1 MYILI
6 QMKIFRHSSTVLVIV
21 GGCVLL
27 LVSFGIRHSSGLY
40 LIPISEH
47 IQTGREVFGFAIAV
61 QFLMIGIG
69 SPIFGA
75 VADKYGSSV
84 AGLYGVIFFLIGLY
98 MMSLVD
104 GSFLLILS
112 QIIFGFGCAGCGTAV
127 ILGAVGKAVTG
138 KNQTLA
144 LGVVMAAGSLGQF
157 LIVPLAGVMIELS
170 DWQRSIIYLCF
181 ISLIMILFAITLT
194 TKSFISGN
202 DDKTAQSL
210 SSVLNDAFINKSY
223 VLLTAGFFVCGFH
236 VSFVATHLPAYLDD
250 LSLPLWIGSW
260 SLALIG
266 LFNVFG
272 TLYFGY
278 LGDTKSK
285 KNLLVILYS
294 LRALLFL
301 IFIFLPKTEI
311 TVLIFAALL
320 GILWLS
326 TVPLTSGIIS
336 VIFGSKYMSMLY
348 GFAFLSHQVGSF
360 MGSWFGGRLY
370 DFYGSYEAMWWACVF
385 LGFASAIMHFPINEK
400 PLALSLIH
408 I

>member
-1 MYILI
+1 
-6 QMKIFRHSSTVLVIV
+6 MKIFRHSSTVLVIV

-194 TKSFISGN
+194 TKSFKSGN

-278 LGDTKSK
+278 LGDSKSK

-370 DFYGSYEAMWWACVF
+370 DFYGSYEVMWWACVF
-385 LGFASAIMHFPINEK
+385 LGFASAIMHLPINEK
-400 PLALSLIH
+400 PLAKKI
-408 I
+408 

>member
-194 TKSFISGN
+194 TKSFKSGN

-278 LGDTKSK
+278 LGDSKSK

-370 DFYGSYEAMWWACVF
+370 DFYGSYEVMWWACVF

-400 PLALSLIH
+400 PLPKKI
-408 I
+408 

>member
-1 MYILI
+1 
-6 QMKIFRHSSTVLVIV
+6 MKIFRHSSTVLVIV

-278 LGDTKSK
+278 LGDSKSK

-370 DFYGSYEAMWWACVF
+370 DFYGSYEVMWWACVF

-400 PLALSLIH
+400 PLPKKI
-408 I
+408 

>member
-1 MYILI
+1 
-6 QMKIFRHSSTVLVIV
+6 
-21 GGCVLL
+21 
-27 LVSFGIRHSSGLY
+27 
-40 LIPISEH
+40 
-47 IQTGREVFGFAIAV
+47 
-61 QFLMIGIG
+61 
-69 SPIFGA
+69 
-75 VADKYGSSV
+75 
-84 AGLYGVIFFLIGLY
+84 
-98 MMSLVD
+98 
-104 GSFLLILS
+104 
-112 QIIFGFGCAGCGTAV
+112 
-127 ILGAVGKAVTG
+127 
-138 KNQTLA
+138 
-144 LGVVMAAGSLGQF
+144 
-157 LIVPLAGVMIELS
+157 
-170 DWQRSIIYLCF
+170 
-181 ISLIMILFAITLT
+181 MILVAITLT
-194 TKSFISGN
+194 TKSFKSGN

-278 LGDTKSK
+278 LGDSKSK

-370 DFYGSYEAMWWACVF
+370 DFYGSYEVC
-385 LGFASAIMHFPINEK
+385 LLYTSPS
-400 PLALSLIH
+400 PRD
-408 I
+408 

>member
-194 TKSFISGN
+194 TKSFKSGN

-278 LGDTKSK
+278 LGDSKSK

-370 DFYGSYEAMWWACVF
+370 DFYGSYEVMWWACVF

-400 PLALSLIH
+400 PLAKKI
-408 I
+408 

>member
-1 MYILI
+1 
-6 QMKIFRHSSTVLVIV
+6 MKMFRHSSTVLVIV

-157 LIVPLAGVMIELS
+157 LIVPLAGIMIELS
-170 DWQRSIIYLCF
+170 DWQRSITYLCF

-194 TKSFISGN
+194 TKSFKSGN

-370 DFYGSYEAMWWACVF
+370 DFYGSYEVMWWACVF
-385 LGFASAIMHFPINEK
+385 LGFSSAVMHFPINEK
-400 PLALSLIH
+400 PLAKKI
-408 I
+408 

>member
-1 MYILI
+1 
-6 QMKIFRHSSTVLVIV
+6 MKMFRHSSTVLVIV

-40 LIPISEH
+40 LIPISEY

-104 GSFLLILS
+104 GSFLLVLS

-194 TKSFISGN
+194 TKSFKSGN

-370 DFYGSYEAMWWACVF
+370 DFYGSYEVMWWACVF

-400 PLALSLIH
+400 PLPKKI
-408 I
+408 

>member
-1 MYILI
+1 
-6 QMKIFRHSSTVLVIV
+6 MKIFRHSSTVLVIV
-21 GGCVLL
+21 SGCVLL

-194 TKSFISGN
+194 TKSFKSGN

-278 LGDTKSK
+278 LGDSKSK

-370 DFYGSYEAMWWACVF
+370 DFYGSYEVMWWACVF

-400 PLALSLIH
+400 PLAKKI
-408 I
+408 

>member
-1 MYILI
+1 
-6 QMKIFRHSSTVLVIV
+6 MKIFRHSSTVLVIV

-194 TKSFISGN
+194 TKSFKSGN

-278 LGDTKSK
+278 LGDSKSK

-370 DFYGSYEAMWWACVF
+370 DFYGSYEVMWWACVF

-400 PLALSLIH
+400 PLAKKI
-408 I
+408 

>member
-1 MYILI
+1 
-6 QMKIFRHSSTVLVIV
+6 MKMFRHSSTVLVIV

-40 LIPISEH
+40 LIPISEY

-75 VADKYGSSV
+75 IADKYGSSV

-194 TKSFISGN
+194 TKSFKSGN

-278 LGDTKSK
+278 LGDSKSK

-370 DFYGSYEAMWWACVF
+370 DFYGSYEVMWWACVF

-400 PLALSLIH
+400 PLAKKI
-408 I
+408 

>member
-1 MYILI
+1 
-6 QMKIFRHSSTVLVIV
+6 MKIFRHSSTVLVIV
-21 GGCVLL
+21 GGCILL

-84 AGLYGVIFFLIGLY
+84 AGLNGVIFFLIGLY

-194 TKSFISGN
+194 TKSFKSGN

-370 DFYGSYEAMWWACVF
+370 DFYGSYEVMWWACVF

-400 PLALSLIH
+400 PLAKKI
-408 I
+408 

>member
-1 MYILI
+1 
-6 QMKIFRHSSTVLVIV
+6 MKIFRHSSTVLVIV

-194 TKSFISGN
+194 TKSFKSGN

-370 DFYGSYEAMWWACVF
+370 DFYGSYEVMWWACVF

-400 PLALSLIH
+400 PLAKKI
-408 I
+408 

>member
-1 MYILI
+1 
-6 QMKIFRHSSTVLVIV
+6 MKIFRHSSTVLVIV
-21 GGCVLL
+21 GGCILL

-47 IQTGREVFGFAIAV
+47 IQTGREVFGFAIAI

-75 VADKYGSSV
+75 IADKYGSSV

-104 GSFLLILS
+104 GTFLLILS

-157 LIVPLAGVMIELS
+157 LIVPLAGIMIEMS
-170 DWQRSIIYLCF
+170 DWQRSITYLCF

-194 TKSFISGN
+194 TKSFKSGN

-370 DFYGSYEAMWWACVF
+370 DFYGSYEVMWWACVL
-385 LGFASAIMHFPINEK
+385 LGFVSAVMHFPINEK
-400 PLALSLIH
+400 PLAKKI
-408 I
+408 

>member
-21 GGCVLL
+21 GGCILL

-47 IQTGREVFGFAIAV
+47 IQTGREVFGFAIAI

-75 VADKYGSSV
+75 IADKYGSSV

-104 GSFLLILS
+104 GTFLLILS

-157 LIVPLAGVMIELS
+157 LIVPLAGIMIEMS
-170 DWQRSIIYLCF
+170 DWQRSITYLCF

-194 TKSFISGN
+194 TKSFKSGN

-370 DFYGSYEAMWWACVF
+370 DFYGSYEVMWWACVL
-385 LGFASAIMHFPINEK
+385 LGFVSAVMHFPINEK
-400 PLALSLIH
+400 PLAKKI
-408 I
+408 

>member
-1 MYILI
+1 
-6 QMKIFRHSSTVLVIV
+6 MKIFRHSSTVLVIV

-194 TKSFISGN
+194 TKSFKSGN

-370 DFYGSYEAMWWACVF
+370 DFYGSYEVMWWACVF

-400 PLALSLIH
+400 PLAKKT
-408 I
+408 

>member
-1 MYILI
+1 MQL
-6 QMKIFRHSSTVLVIV
+6 FRHSYSTLVII
-21 GGCVLL
+21 GGCILL

-47 IQTGREVFGFAIAV
+47 IQTGREVFGFAIAI

-75 VADKYGSSV
+75 IADKYSSSV
-84 AGLYGVIFFLIGLY
+84 AGLLGVIFFLIGLY
-98 MMSLVD
+98 LMSLVE
-104 GSFLLILS
+104 GSILLIVS

-138 KNQTLA
+138 KYQTLS

-157 LIVPLAGVMIELS
+157 LIVPLTGFLIEMS
-170 DWQRSIIYLCF
+170 DWQRSILYLCF
-181 ISLIMILFAITLT
+181 ISLIMILFSLVLTKHSSKSGINDEVNRTL
-194 TKSFISGN
+194 
-202 DDKTAQSL
+202 A
-210 SSVLNDAFINKSY
+210 SVLNEAFANKSY
-223 VLLTAGFFVCGFH
+223 VLLTIGFFVCGFH
-236 VSFVATHLPAYLDD
+236 ISFIATHLPAYLDD
-250 LSLPLWIGSW
+250 LSLPMWIGSW

-266 LFNVFG
+266 LFNVIG
-272 TLYFGY
+272 TLVFGH
-278 LGDTKSK
+278 LGDLRSK
-285 KNLLVILYS
+285 KNLLVILYT

-311 TVLIFAALL
+311 TVLIFASLL

-348 GFAFLSHQVGSF
+348 GFTFLSHQVGSF
-360 MGSWFGGRLY
+360 VGSWFGGRFY
-370 DFYGSYEAMWWACVF
+370 DYNGSYDIMWWACVI
-385 LGFASAIMHFPINEK
+385 LGFASAIVHFPIKESPQVKMAN
-400 PLALSLIH
+400 
-408 I
+408 

>member
-6 QMKIFRHSSTVLVIV
+6 QMKMFRHSSTVLVIV

-194 TKSFISGN
+194 TKSFKSGN

-278 LGDTKSK
+278 LGDSKSK

-370 DFYGSYEAMWWACVF
+370 DFYGSYEVMWWACVF

-400 PLALSLIH
+400 PLAKKI
-408 I
+408 

>member
-1 MYILI
+1 
-6 QMKIFRHSSTVLVIV
+6 MKIFRHSSTVLVIV
-21 GGCVLL
+21 GGCILL

-47 IQTGREVFGFAIAV
+47 IQTGREVFGFAIAI

-75 VADKYGSSV
+75 IADKYGSSV
-84 AGLYGVIFFLIGLY
+84 AGLFGVIFFLIGLY

-104 GSFLLILS
+104 GSFSLILS

-157 LIVPLAGVMIELS
+157 LIVPLAGIMIELS
-170 DWQRSIIYLCF
+170 DWQRSITYLCF
-181 ISLIMILFAITLT
+181 ISLIMILFAVTLT
-194 TKSFISGN
+194 TKSFKSGN

-210 SSVLNDAFINKSY
+210 SSVLNEAFINKSY
-223 VLLTAGFFVCGFH
+223 VLLTVGFFVCGFH

-301 IFIFLPKTEI
+301 IFIFLPKTEV

-370 DFYGSYEAMWWACVF
+370 DFYGSYEVMWWACVL
-385 LGFASAIMHFPINEK
+385 LGFVSAVMHFPINEK
-400 PLALSLIH
+400 PLAKKI
-408 I
+408 

>member
-6 QMKIFRHSSTVLVIV
+6 QMKMFRHSSTVLVIV
-21 GGCVLL
+21 GGCILL

-47 IQTGREVFGFAIAV
+47 IQTGREVFGFAIAI

-75 VADKYGSSV
+75 IADKYGSSV

-104 GSFLLILS
+104 GTFLLILS

-157 LIVPLAGVMIELS
+157 LIVPLAGIMIELS
-170 DWQRSIIYLCF
+170 DWQRSITYLCF
-181 ISLIMILFAITLT
+181 ISLIMILFAVTLT
-194 TKSFISGN
+194 TKSFKSGN

-210 SSVLNDAFINKSY
+210 SSVLNEAFINKSY

-301 IFIFLPKTEI
+301 IFIFLPKTEV

-370 DFYGSYEAMWWACVF
+370 DFYGSYEVMWWACVF
-385 LGFASAIMHFPINEK
+385 LGFASAVMHFPINEK
-400 PLALSLIH
+400 PIAKKI
-408 I
+408 